1 MSIVASLSLLVG
13 IVLGLRF
20 NVRAVFA
27 LCLTVLIAGIAAA
40 LGGFAATGDAAL
52 FAVSVT
58 VALQVGYF
66 VSMVI
71 GAMHLVDTP
80 ADVADTAAARAEP
93 RERFEIP
100 RM

>member
-20 NVRAVFA
+20 NVRAVFSV
-27 LCLTVLIAGIAAA
+27 CLVVMIGGIVAA
-40 LGGFAATGDAAL
+40 LGGFAAVGDAAL

-71 GAMHLVDTP
+71 GAMHLAETP
-80 ADVADTAAARAEP
+80 EPTATPRTEP
-93 RERFEIP
+93 RERFELP
-100 RM
+100 RL

>member
-1 MSIVASLSLLVG
+1 VSIAVSLSLLFG

-20 NVRAVFA
+20 SVRAVFA
-27 LCLTVLIAGIAAA
+27 LCLTVMVAGIAAA
-40 LGGFAATGDAAL
+40 LSGFVATGEAAL

-71 GAMHLVDTP
+71 GAMNLTDAP
-80 ADVADTAAARAEP
+80 EPSPAARPEA
-93 RERFEIP
+93 RERFEMP

>member
-1 MSIVASLSLLVG
+1 MSIVASLSLLIG

-27 LCLTVLIAGIAAA
+27 VCLVVLVGGIAAA
-40 LGGFAATGDAAL
+40 LGGFVATGDAAL
-52 FAVSVT
+52 FAVSMT

-71 GAMHLVDTP
+71 GAMQLTETPTEATP
-80 ADVADTAAARAEP
+80 ARNEA
-93 RERFEIP
+93 RERFELP

>member
-1 MSIVASLSLLVG
+1 MSIVASLSLLFG

-27 LCLTVLIAGIAAA
+27 VCLVVLIGGIVAA
-40 LGGFAATGDAAL
+40 LGGFVAAGEAAL
-52 FAVSVT
+52 FAVSVA

-71 GAMHLVDTP
+71 GAMHLADTP
-80 ADVADTAAARAEP
+80 EETTAQRSES
-93 RERFEIP
+93 RERFEMP

>member
-1 MSIVASLSLLVG
+1 MSIVASLSLLAG

-20 NVRAVFA
+20 NVRAVFSV
-27 LCLTVLIAGIAAA
+27 CLVVMVGGIAAA
-40 LGGFAATGDAAL
+40 LGGFVAAGEAAL
-52 FAVSVT
+52 FAVSIA

-71 GAMHLVDTP
+71 GAMHLAETP
-80 ADVADTAAARAEP
+80 EPSPAPRAEP
-93 RERFEIP
+93 RERFELP

>member
-1 MSIVASLSLLVG
+1 VSIVASLSLLFG

-20 NVRAVFA
+20 NVRTIFA
-27 LCLTVLIAGIAAA
+27 LCLTVMIGGIVAA
-40 LGGFAATGDAAL
+40 LTGFAPIGEAAL

-71 GAMHLVDTP
+71 GAMHLTETP
-80 ADVADTAAARAEP
+80 EQPATGRSES
-93 RERFEIP
+93 RERFELP
-100 RM
+100 RP

>member
-1 MSIVASLSLLVG
+1 MSIVASLSLLFG

-27 LCLTVLIAGIAAA
+27 VCLVVMVGGIVAA
-40 LGGFAATGDAAL
+40 LGGFVAIGEAAL

-66 VSMVI
+66 VAMVI
-71 GAMHLVDTP
+71 GAMHLAETP
-80 ADVADTAAARAEP
+80 EPTVAPRSEA
-93 RERFEIP
+93 RERFELP